1 MGFGRSGF
9 APWREAYD
17 AEIADLLAPYQAD
30 VALQAGYMLVGVL
43 DEFVLLELKVVDRG
57 LKVSLRPHQIAFM
70 TRQSARGRPCFVLV
84 LQSGGTT
91 LRPAKIHLYRGR
103 DAIDLAAHGLRLPA
117 LRSWAS
123 RGMPWGELFEL
134 LSETETP

>member
-1 MGFGRSGF
+1 MK
-9 APWREAYD
+9 PEASFS
-17 AEIADLLAPYQAD
+17 ARVRAGLLPYG
-30 VALQAGYMLVGVL
+30 AGIERIENRVNLGIPDMLVGVL
-43 DEFVLLELKVVDRG
+43 DKFVLLELKVVDRG

-70 TRQSARGRPCFVLV
+70 TRQSAKGRPCFVLV

-103 DAIDLAAHGLRLPA
+103 DAIDLAAHGLRVPA